1 MKPILIAVTLVVA
14 MLCSTG
20 VASASTFLLSQV
32 GPELTA
38 SNVKTE
44 TQEMLRHDQGIQ
56 NFLSLNSSAAQGIT
70 VTKTRRFT
78 CEVGVNPLCG
88 INTGKNGSG
97 NLEETRYR
105 FGTFV
110 EAYEVHFTYNGKT
123 YEVTFEQKCSNL
135 LSGRKQLK
143 GVKKIVVSKT
153 KPIKFNLV
161 INVSATATCNGASSS
176 ASLHVV
182 PLTAHSWSAFFAAI
196 SAGSVDITASCTSPP
211 STPPASTPPS
221 SIPPAPVQECNQSG
235 WVLVGGS
242 CVNAQQHCEL
252 TNNGTWNGSANLCTV
267 IVIIANCS
275 NVTVLTGTGEIV
287 NQHQEGNCNIEVEKE
302 KSTPPPVETC
312 PAGTVG
318 TPPNCKEA
326 PYPFNLEPPEE
337 FYPNETGVI
346 CTNIHA
352 PYGDTLKVYFHAKYG
367 HFTETQAF
375 PSSAYSGENSFCE
388 TYKASSDYLSQ
399 GDKYWVQV
407 LDTTT
412 GLSGPSEKEATF
424 EVIPM
429 KAEEVFY

>member
-20 VASASTFLLSQV
+20 IASASTFLLSQV
-32 GPELTA
+32 GPELNA
-38 SNVKTE
+38 SNVKSE

-56 NFLSLNSSAAQGIT
+56 NFLGLNSSAAQGIT

-78 CEVGVNPLCG
+78 CEVGVNSLCG

-97 NLEETRYR
+97 ELEETRYR

-135 LSGRKQLK
+135 LSGRKQLR

-161 INVSATATCNGASSS
+161 FNVSATARCTGASSS

-182 PLTAHSWSAFFAAI
+182 PLTAHSWSVFFAAI
-196 SAGSVDITASCTSPP
+196 KAGSVSVIAECTSTPVP
-211 STPPASTPPS
+211 TPPAPTPPS
-221 SIPPAPVQECNQSG
+221 PAPPVE
-235 WVLVGGS
+235 VK
-242 CVNAQQHCEL
+242 
-252 TNNGTWNGSANLCTV
+252 
-267 IVIIANCS
+267 CS
-275 NVTVLTGTGEIV
+275 NVNTGNGTIESGAVCSHCVGIDV
-287 NQHQEGNCNIEVEKE
+287 CNTEPI
-302 KSTPPPVETC
+302 TPPPAETC
-312 PAGTVG
+312 QEGTVG
-318 TPPNCKEA
+318 TPPNCKKA

-346 CTNIHA
+346 CTNIYA
-352 PYGDTLKVYFHAKYG
+352 PPGDMLKVFFHAKYG

-375 PSSAYSGENSFCE
+375 PSSAYSGENSYCE

-407 LDTTT
+407 EDITT

-424 EVIPM
+424 ETIPM